1 MNPPRRPDDEAPR
14 PGDSIEEPP
23 RRTPASAADSGRPP
37 KAGDAARKTR
47 RMPEEAPRRRGPS
60 GGFYVECFLREVM
73 INIRRNPMMSIAS
86 VSTVMVLAMILGFF
100 VVVVMNL
107 DALSQ
112 DLAGEMQVK
121 AYMKASFR
129 REDVGSFHASVLKV
143 GHVEG
148 VHFVSKETAFKR
160 LKERLGTKITLDD
173 LSGNPLPDAFEV
185 RVDDPK
191 FLEAVAAKV
200 RKLPGVETVDF
211 GRDVARKLMALNQ
224 VVRVVGLVILAM
236 LFASTLLIVSNT
248 IRLTVFARRK
258 EIDIMQLVGAADWF
272 IRWPF
277 ILEGVAQGLVGAGLA
292 ATIVDISYRLVVP
305 QLHRTVPFLP
315 ILAPAE
321 VLPVLNLG
329 LVALG
334 CAVGALGSLI
344 SVNRHLNA

>member
-1 MNPPRRPDDEAPR
+1 MNPPRFPEDESQDSESLPPQEPR
-14 PGDSIEEPP
+14 HPSPH
-23 RRTPASAADSGRPP
+23 
-37 KAGDAARKTR
+37 RKER
-47 RMPEEAPRRRGPS
+47 IPRRRGPS
-60 GGFYVECFLREVM
+60 GGFYVECFLREVL
-73 INIRRNPMMSIAS
+73 INIRRNPLMSIAS

-121 AYMKASFR
+121 AYMSSDFH
-129 REDVGSFHASVLKV
+129 REEAGSFHAAVV
-143 GHVEG
+143 RIGHVEG
-148 VHFVSKETAFKR
+148 IHFVSKETAFKR
-160 LKERLGTKITLDD
+160 LRERLGTRITLDD
-173 LSGNPLPDAFEV
+173 LSQNPLPDAFEI

-191 FLEAVAAKV
+191 FLDDVAAKV
-200 RKLPGVETVDF
+200 TRLPGVKTVDY

-224 VVRVVGLVILAM
+224 VVRVVGFVILGL

-277 ILEGVAQGLVGAGLA
+277 ILEGMAQGLVGAAMA
-292 ATIVDISYRLVVP
+292 ATLVDISYRLVVP
-305 QLHRTVPFLP
+305 QLHKTVPFLP
-315 ILAPAE
+315 ILAPSE
-321 VLPVLNLG
+321 VLPFLNLG
-329 LVALG
+329 LVGLG
-334 CAVGALGSLI
+334 CAVGAVGSLI

>member
-1 MNPPRRPDDEAPR
+1 MDLPRFPEDNPPNL
-14 PGDSIEEPP
+14 EPLPSEP
-23 RRTPASAADSGRPP
+23 RRKER
-37 KAGDAARKTR
+37 
-47 RMPEEAPRRRGPS
+47 APRRSGPS
-60 GGFYVECFLREVM
+60 AAFYVECFLREVL
-73 INIRRNPMMSIAS
+73 INLRRNPLMSVAS

-107 DALSQ
+107 DSLSQ

-121 AYMKASFR
+121 AYLAPKFQRAQA
-129 REDVGSFHASVLKV
+129 GSFHASLIRI

-148 VHFVSKETAFKR
+148 AHFVSKETAFKR

-173 LSGNPLPDAFEV
+173 LSQNPLPDAFEI

-200 RKLPGVETVDF
+200 ARLPGVESVDY
-211 GRDVARKLMALNQ
+211 GRDVARKLMALNS
-224 VVRVVGLVILAM
+224 VVRAVGLVILGL

-277 ILEGVAQGLVGAGLA
+277 ILEGVAQGLVGAALA
-292 ATIVDISYRLVVP
+292 ATLVDVSYRLVVP
-305 QLHRTVPFLP
+305 QLHKTVPFLP
-315 ILAPAE
+315 ILAPSE
-321 VLPVLNLG
+321 VLPFLNLG